1 MAALQTA
8 SARETGRF
16 ENGEHFLL
24 GGRPATWGQGPEIP
38 PAYFYKKRYTWD
50 GDPEF
55 IGCAIGCSFCYYR
68 WIDSTSDTIGTGK
81 KGLRRIGRPEGAA
94 EFLEKSKLF
103 RPDRDIV
110 LLCARSDGSMQVD
123 SCTAFLRAFT
133 YNTPIF
139 FLHRGYFG
147 SRQLEGWG
155 ADPRAIFSTTLTPMG
170 PDLDW
175 TPIRVEKQVEGI
187 QFLREHG
194 VPAKRISIMLGP
206 LNKNNY
212 EGGLE
217 LIRQFADLGIEFM
230 TYRGC
235 SVGNFGV
242 APNNE
247 QLREIGFLDGD
258 QDERSSPGG
267 HEYYRMKNWL
277 AKEVEEAVLE
287 TGSKCGIRLYRFTGT
302 LYEREFGRVV
312 ARNRNNRWR
321 RDLGQWS
328 RIDTEKFEAF
338 LRWLGFHPLSIRET
352 EEGYWVELPE
362 TEVATE
368 DVAMT
373 VGAEFRT
380 SVLFNRHRIAPTLG
394 DLRFYAQNRLFWP
407 LPDGW
412 EAVVEESGK

>member
-1 MAALQTA
+1 
-8 SARETGRF
+8 
-16 ENGEHFLL
+16 
-24 GGRPATWGQGPEIP
+24 
-38 PAYFYKKRYTWD
+38 
-50 GDPEF
+50 
-55 IGCAIGCSFCYYR
+55 
-68 WIDSTSDTIGTGK
+68 
-81 KGLRRIGRPEGAA
+81 
-94 EFLEKSKLF
+94 
-103 RPDRDIV
+103 
-110 LLCARSDGSMQVD
+110 
-123 SCTAFLRAFT
+123 
-133 YNTPIF
+133 
-139 FLHRGYFG
+139 
-147 SRQLEGWG
+147 
-155 ADPRAIFSTTLTPMG
+155 
-170 PDLDW
+170 
-175 TPIRVEKQVEGI
+175 
-187 QFLREHG
+187 
-194 VPAKRISIMLGP
+194 
-206 LNKNNY
+206 
-212 EGGLE
+212 
-217 LIRQFADLGIEFM
+217 
-230 TYRGC
+230 
-235 SVGNFGV
+235 
-242 APNNE
+242 
-247 QLREIGFLDGD
+247 
-258 QDERSSPGG
+258 
-267 HEYYRMKNWL
+267 MKNWL